1 MIHLYLGIILKMEK
15 DGSKDSMD
23 AFARECREL
32 GLKVTYQR
40 MEIFRVAVSTDE
52 HPDAVTV
59 HKRVKKR
66 IPTIS
71 LDTVY
76 RNLKLLAAHGL
87 LAVVG
92 TSGEHLRFDA
102 NRGPHHHFACVKCG
116 MIRDFTSEV
125 LAALPLPQEV
135 RHLGVPLSQHLEVKG
150 ICAACEKKEGTKKK
164 ASRQK
169 RNA

>member
-1 MIHLYLGIILKMEK
+1 MKKEAVTKVME
-15 DGSKDSMD
+15 S
-23 AFARECREL
+23 FARECREL

-87 LAVVG
+87 LVVVG

-102 NRGPHHHFACVKCG
+102 NMGPHHHFTCLECG
-116 MIRDFTSEV
+116 RIRDFISE
-125 LAALPLPQEV
+125 AIAELPVPEEAHQ
-135 RHLGVPLSQHLEVKG
+135 LGAPLSQHLEVKG
-150 ICAACEKKEGTKKK
+150 ICAACRDKGK
-164 ASRQK
+164 SRIRTARQQQES
-169 RNA
+169 

>member
-1 MIHLYLGIILKMEK
+1 MEK

-23 AFARECREL
+23 AFARECRDR

-102 NRGPHHHFACVKCG
+102 NRGPHHHFTCVRCG

-125 LAALPLPQEV
+125 LAALPLPREAQD
-135 RHLGVPLSQHLEVKG
+135 LGVPLSQHLEVKG
-150 ICAACEKKEGTKKK
+150 ICVACEKKEQRKKE
-164 ASRQK
+164 APRHK
-169 RNA
+169 RDA